1 MSCDSVF
8 TARFFRMSKEII
20 IDGLINCIEA
30 AKRECMHSEID
41 WEIVTFFYQESGKKI
56 SKSLTFRKDMF
67 SNRVYFAM
75 KKLSTTNSTRMNK
88 EAQTMLKE
96 EFEKLTGKKVTYE
109 TFAAWEAAYMTTG
122 GESPLNER
130 KDRMAKTCRWCYD
143 IETRR
148 VCPHCHG
155 TGFEPE
161 DQAVLLVT
169 ANTKRAN
176 TKRETAYSSIF
187 VRLNDNGTKLND
199 TEKRVLEMIRQD
211 LDVWSCGCIT
221 GIPETMFLDI
231 EFRNL
236 HKHGI
241 GKRFEGN
248 GSWWGNEQNTPESVK
263 ALI

>member
-1 MSCDSVF
+1 MACDS
-8 TARFFRMSKEII
+8 
-20 IDGLINCIEA
+20 
-30 AKRECMHSEID
+30 
-41 WEIVTFFYQESGKKI
+41 
-56 SKSLTFRKDMF
+56 
-67 SNRVYFAM
+67 
-75 KKLSTTNSTRMNK
+75 
-88 EAQTMLKE
+88 
-96 EFEKLTGKKVTYE
+96 
-109 TFAAWEAAYMTTG
+109 AAWEAAYMTTG

-130 KDRMAKTCRWCYD
+130 KDRMEKTCGWCDGYGVYD

-148 VCPHCHG
+148 VCRHCHG

-187 VRLNDNGTKLND
+187 VRLNENGTKLND

-211 LDVWSCGCIT
+211 LDVWSCGCVT
-221 GIPETMFLDI
+221 GIPETMFGAS

-248 GSWWGNEQNTPESVK
+248 GSWWGNEQNTPESIQESERGEK
-263 ALI
+263 MWQNIDDDLEHAFSALEVIKVEEYLYDVAQR